1 MKKKLLCFIYVLL
14 LNSDIFS
21 VSKPYYI
28 GVILEDHSYYH
39 EYVSQDHLYKFLDT
53 FVQDSS
59 IESIFIS
66 KGFPYVPESD

>member
-1 MKKKLLCFIYVLL
+1 MKKKLLCFIYALL

-21 VSKPYYI
+21 VSKSYYI

-53 FVQDSS
+53 FVHDSS